1 MQKGLRK
8 NKPFRKVLLDYIKR
22 GGKFYA
28 ECNGLMY
35 LACGRQVGT

>member
-8 NKPFRKVLLDYIKR
+8 NKPIKVLLDYIR
-22 GGKFYA
+22 GGGKFYA
-28 ECNGLMY
+28 ECNGLTY

>member
-1 MQKGLRK
+1 MQKDLRK
-8 NKPFRKVLLDYIKR
+8 NKPIKVLLDCIKR
-22 GGKFYA
+22 GGKLYA